1 LLPLPPASS
10 LLAMFELSRKKCIK
24 LAQDFTEKLGMTYA
38 NLWTYECPIFAE
50 TEMNQHFGDNGQ
62 LCRSLHKN
70 MSPYTP
76 AQHHGT
82 CTIVPH
88 IHQLSTM
95 AHAQEY
101 DTIYTSSINSK

>member
-1 LLPLPPASS
+1 
-10 LLAMFELSRKKCIK
+10 MFELSRKKCIK

-70 MSPYTP
+70 MTPYRHAKQSTSK
-76 AQHHGT
+76 HH
-82 CTIVPH
+82 
-88 IHQLSTM
+88 Q
-95 AHAQEY
+95 AE
-101 DTIYTSSINSK
+101 SSKQQAASS